1 MKSKYTIIL
10 FILST
15 LLMVIGTVFR
25 LQHWPYGKEILTIGI
40 FLLTIS
46 CIGIAFKIFRPDNTD
61 DHSNS

>member
-1 MKSKYTIIL
+1 
-10 FILST
+10 
-15 LLMVIGTVFR
+15 MVIGTLFR

-46 CIGIAFKIFRPDNTD
+46 CIGIAFKIFKPDNTD